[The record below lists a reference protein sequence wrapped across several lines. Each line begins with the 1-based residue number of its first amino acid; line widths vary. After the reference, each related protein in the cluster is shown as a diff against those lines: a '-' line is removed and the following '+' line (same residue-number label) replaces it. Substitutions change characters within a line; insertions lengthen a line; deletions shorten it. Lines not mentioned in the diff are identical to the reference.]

1 MTGPTFNMSFFE
13 RGMDFINLVHESDAN
28 TDFDTD
34 WVKLTNYDRAL
45 VIVKKLG
52 SEDVD
57 TLAVQFLQGTTAA
70 GGSAKALTVSRYWYK
85 TGTMTSQTAWTQ
97 GVLTTPD
104 DFIGFG
110 SAASSV
116 AGVST
121 QIVDDVNT
129 NALIFAVDIQAQD
142 LDVDGGFDWIAVR
155 VEGDE
160 VNNSALISIDVILM
174 GGRFPQIVPLSAIS

>member
-1 MTGPTFNMSFFE
+1 MSEFNRNFFE
-13 RGMDFINLVHESDAN
+13 RGMDFINLVHQADAD

-34 WVKLTNYDRAL
+34 WVKLTHYDRAL

-57 TLAVQFLQGTTAA
+57 TLAIQFLQGTTAA
-70 GGSAKALTVSRYWYK
+70 GADAKALPVSRYWTK
-85 TGTMTSQTAWTQ
+85 TGTMTAQGLWTA
-97 GVLTTPD
+97 GVLATPD
-104 DFIGFG
+104 DFVGFG

-121 QIVDDVNT
+121 QIIADVNT
-129 NALIFAVDIQAQD
+129 NALIFAVDILASE
-142 LDVDGGFDWIAVR
+142 LDVDNGFDWVAVR

-160 VNNSALISIDVILM
+160 VNNAALVSIDVILM
-174 GGRFPQIVPLSAIS
+174 GGRFPQNVPLSAIA